1 MKKTLLSIIMT
12 IGILSSNAQVMEP
25 FSPRDSNLF
34 YQWWYEDL
42 LADSISLYFDNMG
55 GMCPTHTYC
64 LNEWPEPYPPL
75 MCGEAAQ
82 FMYTDTALQILGIR
96 VVGGM
101 MDDWVFSHY
110 VTYNPIPERLYITLY
125 EIEGDSMV
133 AVARR
138 HIYNDAPR
146 HCQEMPIDV
155 FNNGYYGS
163 AAPRRNDTLCDD
175 PYVHRWVNLPYREYF
190 FDEPVTVNDS
200 FYVAIDLLA
209 ENVVPTGVSIQTIFS
224 KVGDSC
230 DYWIDDPFPPH
241 HYKYK
246 LAYQTSGYDTRTVFL
261 DWRDTDMHCYA
272 LLFPIVGHG
281 TPFYRCTPVENLHV
295 SQQKDATFFFEW
307 SDSTVSHLG
316 WEFTY
321 VPDGQSPDA
330 GTVVS
335 CDSAEASA
343 TVTQG
348 VRYRAF
354 VRPRCVGQR
363 YGDWGDGIPF
373 IYNDGTTEIS
383 PVQERVSVRPNPTSS
398 IVEVR
403 SEAEITSVE
412 VFDSRGVRVMETP
425 ANGTEARLDLS
436 TLPDGAYLLHIHTA
450 KGTATRQVVKS

>member
-25 FSPRDSNLF
+25 FFPRDSNLF

-42 LADSISLYFDNMG
+42 LADSISLYFSSNGIMNPTATYSINIWTRDYTMG
-55 GMCPTHTYC
+55 CA
-64 LNEWPEPYPPL
+64 
-75 MCGEAAQ
+75 EAAHY
-82 FMYTDTALQILGIR
+82 MYTDTALQILGIR
-96 VVGGM
+96 VVSGM
-101 MDDWVFSHY
+101 MDDWGFDDYLANNS
-110 VTYNPIPERLYITLY
+110 IQERIYTTLY

-138 HIYNDAPR
+138 HIYRDAPR
-146 HCQEMPIDV
+146 RSQKMPIDL
-155 FNNGYYGS
+155 FNNHYHGS
-163 AAPRRNDTLCDD
+163 SNPIWIDTLCDD
-175 PYVHRWVNLPYREYF
+175 PYVHRGAKLTYRDYF

-200 FYVAIDLLA
+200 FYVAIDFIS
-209 ENVVPTGVSIQTIFS
+209 ENYVNPTGVSLLTIFS
-224 KVGDSC
+224 KIGDSC
-230 DYWIDDPFPPH
+230 DYWIDDPFPLH

-246 LAYQTSGYDTRTVFL
+246 LAYQASGHDTRTVFL
-261 DWRDTDMHCYA
+261 DWRDTDMHCYP

-281 TPFYRCTPVENLHV
+281 TPFYRCTPVEHLHV
-295 SQQKDATFFFEW
+295 SQQKEATFFFEW
-307 SDSTVSHLG
+307 SDSAASHLG

-330 GTVVS
+330 GTIVS

-343 TVTQG
+343 TVAQG

-354 VRPRCVGQR
+354 VRPRCTGSR

-373 IYNDGTTEIS
+373 IYNDGTTVIT
-383 PVQERVSVRPNPTSS
+383 PVQVRVSVQPNPTSS
-398 IVEVR
+398 VVEVR
-403 SEAEITSVE
+403 SEAEMTSIE
-412 VFDSRGVRVMETP
+412 VFDSRGIRVMETP